1 MTTPSGSR
9 ASSAEVTWRR
19 GRRWHHSSA
28 AWRSAWASPPRPR
41 SAPAVPHS
49 SSRCVH
55 STWVRATRSSFRPTP
70 ATRSITRSRAAGLR
84 RCSAMPTPRR
94 SGCRPRTRHAG
105 ARLDAFI
112 ARRRAL
118 AARYR
123 AALARA
129 PRCRVPADAGERHVY
144 YRFVVAIE
152 SPLTPILAHLERRGV
167 TARRP
172 VFRPIHQALGLSGYP
187 NAERLWAECLSL
199 PWGGLDTPAARKV
212 HDVATPLLGGAAVY
226 CAFAVTVL
234 SNFDFSLQLKGVAVG
249 ATLVV
254 AIGILDDIT
263 DLRAS
268 LKLLGHVGAAVAAIA
283 YGVVLNIAPYW
294 VPGFAWL
301 NVGLTILWF
310 VTVTNAIQFL
320 DGMDGLATGL
330 GVIAGIFFSIA
341 ALQAEQRYLMYLSAA
356 LVGACLGFLPYN
368 FRSGRA
374 QIFLGDSGATF
385 IGFTLAGLAVMGEW
399 AEGDPLIALL
409 TPLLILGVPLFDI
422 GFVGVARIVTGKVH
436 SLPEWLAYTGRDH
449 IHHRFEQLGLTKKQS
464 VLLIFFLAA
473 TLGLSA
479 ILLKDATPH
488 EAVLVLI
495 QAACVL
501 AIVAVLEGV
510 GRWRPR
516 P

>member
-1 MTTPSGSR
+1 MQAGLT
-9 ASSAEVTWRR
+9 
-19 GRRWHHSSA
+19 
-28 AWRSAWASPPRPR
+28 
-41 SAPAVPHS
+41 APATMIPH
-49 SSRCVH
+49 
-55 STWVRATRSSFRPTP
+55 
-70 ATRSITRSRAAGLR
+70 L
-84 RCSAMPTPRR
+84 
-94 SGCRPRTRHAG
+94 
-105 ARLDAFI
+105 ARLALVGLLLLTPIWGRDHAARLPWLYLVALAF
-112 ARRRAL
+112 AVALFAAPLVRAL
-118 AARYR
+118 ALRW
-123 AALARA
+123 
-129 PRCRVPADAGERHVY
+129 
-144 YRFVVAIE
+144 
-152 SPLTPILAHLERRGV
+152 GV
-167 TARRP
+167 
-172 VFRPIHQALGLSGYP
+172 
-187 NAERLWAECLSL
+187 
-199 PWGGLDTPAARKV
+199 LDMPAARKV

-234 SNFDFSLQLKGVAVG
+234 SSFDFSLQLKGVAVG
-249 ATLVV
+249 ATLVA

-330 GVIAGIFFSIA
+330 G
-341 ALQAEQRYLMYLSAA
+341 
-356 LVGACLGFLPYN
+356 FLPYN
-368 FRSGRA
+368 FRPGRA

-422 GFVGVARIVTGKVH
+422 GFVGLARIVTGKVH

-449 IHHRFEQLGLTKKQS
+449 IHHRFEQLGLTKKES
-464 VLLIFFLAA
+464 VLLLFFLAA

-488 EAVLVLI
+488 EAVLVLV